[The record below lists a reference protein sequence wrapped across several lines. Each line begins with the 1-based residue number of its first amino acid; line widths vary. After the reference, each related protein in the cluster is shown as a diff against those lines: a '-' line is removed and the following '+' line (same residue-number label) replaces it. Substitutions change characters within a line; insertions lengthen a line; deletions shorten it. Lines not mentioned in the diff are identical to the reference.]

1 MMFMFIFGVFLLSLG
16 IAAGALIPSVSD
28 DNVFGLL
35 TIVSIATR
43 INWN

>member
-1 MMFMFIFGVFLLSLG
+1 MIFIIIIGVIVISLG
-16 IAAGALIPSVSD
+16 IAARALIPSVSD

-35 TIVSIATR
+35 TIVSIANR